1 MTRGRACGSDAPLSQ
16 AGTANTAVYSV
27 VKDPG
32 RLWPL
37 KSLAGGSATILFFLT
52 MLSTGVSGCP
62 TEDFATVDARREVV
76 GALLSGAHQDSA
88 LDVVPPIAF

>member
-37 KSLAGGSATILFFLT
+37 KSLAGGSATIFIL
-52 MLSTGVSGCP
+52 P
-62 TEDFATVDARREVV
+62 D
-76 GALLSGAHQDSA
+76 
-88 LDVVPPIAF
+88 DVVDWRFRLPNGGLRDC